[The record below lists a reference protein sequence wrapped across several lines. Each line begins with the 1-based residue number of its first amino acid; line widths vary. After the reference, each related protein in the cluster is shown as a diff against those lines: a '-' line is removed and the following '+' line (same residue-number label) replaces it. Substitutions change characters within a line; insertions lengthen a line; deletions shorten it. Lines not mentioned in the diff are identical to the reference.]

1 MKYVIAVTS
10 TVLAFATF
18 LWGFITEYRQSR
30 DQNYNA
36 IVPTLPFAVAA
47 SFFISFAVWGFDVGF
62 PFWGYPIIF
71 LGSSLFL
78 GFSILKISKTSDES
92 NSEKNNPE

>member
-1 MKYVIAVTS
+1 MRYIIAVTS
-10 TVLAFATF
+10 SAFALATF

-30 DQNYNA
+30 AESSSA

-47 SFFISFAVWGFDVGF
+47 SFFISFAVWGFDVGL

-71 LGSSLFL
+71 LGSTLFL
-78 GFSILKISKTSDES
+78 GFLILKASKTRVES
-92 NSEKNNPE
+92 NLQKNHPG